1 MKKIIILLVVSLIG
15 ACGFKP
21 MNNVT
26 NSNFQ
31 LIEMEITGDKIVN
44 RYLKQNLNR
53 FSENINANKFY
64 KVKVHSEKERKTTSK
79 NTAGEPNSY
88 QLQLM
93 INLTIFENDNMLI
106 EESFKRTTSY
116 NNLNSK
122 FELKQFENILI
133 KDLKKQINL
142 EINNLLF
149 NIG

>member
-64 KVKVHSEKERKTTSK
+64 KVKAHSEKERKTTSK

-88 QLQLM
+88 QLQLL

-106 EESFKRTTSY
+106 EESFKRTTNY

-122 FELKQFENILI
+122 FELKQLENILT
-133 KDLKKQINL
+133 KDLTKQINL

-149 NIG
+149 NIE

>member
-26 NSNFQ
+26 NSSFQ

-88 QLQLM
+88 QLQLL

-122 FELKQFENILI
+122 FELKQLENILT
-133 KDLKKQINL
+133 KDLTKQINL

-149 NIG
+149 NIE

>member
-1 MKKIIILLVVSLIG
+1 MKKIVILLVVSLIG

-21 MNNVT
+21 INNVT

-53 FSENINANKFY
+53 FSENINAIKFY
-64 KVKVHSEKERKTTSK
+64 TVKIHSEKERKTTSK

-88 QLQLM
+88 QLELL

-122 FELKQFENILI
+122 FELKQLENILT
-133 KDLKKQINL
+133 KDLTKQINL

-149 NIG
+149 DIE

>member
-1 MKKIIILLVVSLIG
+1 MKKIVILLVVLLIG

-21 MNNVT
+21 INNVT

-53 FSENINANKFY
+53 FSENINADKFY
-64 KVKVHSEKERKTTSK
+64 TVKVYSEKERKTTSK

-88 QLQLM
+88 QLQLL

-122 FELKQFENILI
+122 FELKQFENILT
-133 KDLKKQINL
+133 KDLT
-142 EINNLLF
+142 
-149 NIG
+149 